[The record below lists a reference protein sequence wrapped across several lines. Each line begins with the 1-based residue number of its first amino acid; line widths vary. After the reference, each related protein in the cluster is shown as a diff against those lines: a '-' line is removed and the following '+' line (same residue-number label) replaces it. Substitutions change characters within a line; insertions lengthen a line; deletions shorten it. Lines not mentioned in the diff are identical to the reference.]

1 MSNTK
6 LTREKVAD
14 RDILHPNQQGLRQAR
29 RDHRRGEIIG
39 EAIGIMRSVYIVFG
53 RYTSNYQPPPLHVL
67 WRMELRMW
75 VLMHEMISLQ
85 LQENNYPVSEEAVQ
99 EAGFSDD

>member
-1 MSNTK
+1 
-6 LTREKVAD
+6 
-14 RDILHPNQQGLRQAR
+14 
-29 RDHRRGEIIG
+29 
-39 EAIGIMRSVYIVFG
+39 
-53 RYTSNYQPPPLHVL
+53 
-67 WRMELRMW
+67 MELRMW